1 MMKWASSPILGEDF
15 LGGDL
20 DLLRER
26 FALGGVA
33 AFRYHSRTSS
43 ICSA

>member
-1 MMKWASSPILGEDF
+1 MKWASSPILDEDF

-20 DLLRER
+20 DLLKER
-26 FALGGVA
+26 FALGGMA
-33 AFRYHSRTSS
+33 AFRYHRRTGS